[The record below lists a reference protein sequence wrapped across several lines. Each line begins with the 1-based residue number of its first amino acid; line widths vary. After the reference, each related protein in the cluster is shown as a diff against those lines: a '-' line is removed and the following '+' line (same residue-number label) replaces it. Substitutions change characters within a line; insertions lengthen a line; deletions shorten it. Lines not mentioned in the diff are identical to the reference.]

1 MKLELVVFIIGLA
14 LFIGYFLF
22 ESFREEKLTHDEK
35 KKELINQKSPIFYW
49 SLIFLYW
56 TIVGILMT
64 KL

>member
-35 KKELINQKSPIFYW
+35 KKELISQKSPIFYW

-56 TIVGILMT
+56 TIIGILMT